1 MINIITSFYTSN
13 VDSMKDNERNNE
25 LKKCL
30 ENNLNNDN
38 IKKIHLY
45 IDDTE
50 ALNYINNL
58 NSNKINIIDLGKKPL
73 YSDLFGYAI
82 NNLQNEI
89 CMVTNSDIYLG
100 DYDTNLLKKLDDKNT
115 VFALT
120 RHEHDLSYPLI
131 TSFNGSHDSF
141 IFKSPI
147 NNTFLKHV
155 QYVQHNWGSESVL
168 LHELYTVGIKLY
180 NPCMQ
185 IKIIHLH
192 KSNLRESNRYRIRE
206 YNIRAVEPCTL

>member
-1 MINIITSFYTSN
+1 MINIITSFYTSKLVSTQN
-13 VDSMKDNERNNE
+13 NERNNE
-25 LKKCL
+25 LKTCL
-30 ENNLNNDN
+30 ENNLKNVN

-50 ALNYINNL
+50 ALNYINKL
-58 NSNKINIIDLGKKPL
+58 NSDKITIIEVGKKPL
-73 YSDLFGYAI
+73 YSDLFSYAI

-100 DYDTNLLKKLDDKNT
+100 DCDTNILKKLDDKNT
-115 VFALT
+115 IFALT
-120 RHEHDLSYPLI
+120 RHEHDLSHPLI
-131 TSFNGSHDSF
+131 TTFNGSHDSF

-147 NNTFLKHV
+147 NNTFLEHVKHV
-155 QYVQHNWGSESVL
+155 QHHWGSENVL
-168 LHELYTVGIKLY
+168 LHELYEVGIKLY

-192 KSNLRESNRYRIRE
+192 KSNLRETARPRIRVHNVRSVKPE
-206 YNIRAVEPCTL
+206 II